1 MYFYV
6 NLAWVFAFYRKIFLK
21 NKSQYQKHICYGV
34 FDIMASIG
42 ALFGTLR
49 LCMCVFHTRLLKH
62 ILYVILWCFLSS
74 FTCDCEF
81 FLFLNLKLSRSILLH
96 PIINRNTG
104 EETILPS
111 SGQYMYIMSSS
122 GCWTLLPRRQEF
134 VRVLATQHHGFSS
147 LLCWSLNRKMK
158 DTSVVRKYLKSERE
172 K

>member
-1 MYFYV
+1 MHC
-6 NLAWVFAFYRKIFLK
+6 LGPWDCA
-21 NKSQYQKHICYGV
+21 
-34 FDIMASIG
+34 
-42 ALFGTLR
+42 
-49 LCMCVFHTRLLKH
+49 CVFFIHDYWNTSSMLSCR
-62 ILYVILWCFLSS
+62 CFLSS

-122 GCWTLLPRRQEF
+122 GCWTLLPWRQEF

-147 LLCWSLNRKMK
+147 LLRWSLNRKMK
-158 DTSVVRKYLKSERE
+158 NTSIVWKYLKSERE